1 MDPSLITTVIP
12 FAQSEFVAV
21 NDKIRSFDNDKV
33 RERLDKGE
41 FVHFLSVVAVR
52 EPCPSEDW
60 KASQGDEAALSAWRK
75 AIRGGSAKP
84 EDSTAYVIVEIAAD
98 FAVEQATAQLVRT
111 FGTEIRAVLQTARV
125 WPPAGNPEAE
135 PDEEEKNKLTKFLLE
150 HQCPIRAGWTWANR
164 LRGPGK
170 QSQLGQTHIG
180 APGMTVSR
188 IKRERELA
196 QRIDE
201 YVRSRREHDSDAEWA
216 DASPLARLEM
226 VRAWVW
232 GGGTNAGNAKW
243 AFSAERAPCL
253 PADPANPWNDTG
265 YNARNP
271 QALRAVGRII
281 QGLAWPFYG
290 FLAAVV
296 AGLAWFFARH
306 KPIHVSLRLLV
317 ASIVVWGAVA
327 LFLRVRRRRS
337 WEVSAGV
344 VGAVAVL
351 WLGWVFYE
359 SQEVFNLLVFE
370 VPKAIAV
377 LLVVTVALV
386 LMLYRRLRRLE
397 AKDLVESKVPPSD
410 QIEALMRQEN
420 REGYVQNHMATVSRL
435 KPGLLRKVTLRL
447 AFLVVGTGHLV
458 GRPGFLGKNGVIH
471 VARWMR
477 LPKTS
482 LLMFWSNFDG
492 TWESYVADFIADAP
506 TGVTAIW
513 SNCVGFPRTEG
524 LFGKGAKDRDQ
535 LVNWARRQQQPTL
548 FWYSGYH
555 DLTTDRIRTNA
566 AIRQGLASA
575 ASDADARDWLSL
587 FGSSHRP
594 AASLDAAEIPTLI
607 FGGLSTRPKAC
618 MLLFRL
624 SDQPD
629 ISRQWLRSVEKHV
642 TFGEARPGKPAFVL
656 GLAASALKKL
666 ELPDAAVGTFPT
678 AFQQGMWP
686 AWRAAAL
693 GDTHDNKPENWNWGG
708 SKEKSPDATV
718 IVYTYG
724 DLAPG
729 HADSLP
735 ELVKRLERD
744 GGIAAFEKIPLD
756 PPASQLDRRKKERS
770 GEGWDALG
778 DGPAESFGFTDGVS
792 QPVIRGAPRTGGS
805 AVSADLVEPG
815 ELVLGY
821 PDNTKCQP
829 PSPWLI
835 AKHDPQH
842 YLANAGTDPFRRRPE
857 FSRYE
862 PESGARDL
870 GANGTF
876 LVVRQLEEEDG
887 AFEGW
892 CKDTYE
898 TMRTGLGID
907 IDADRVDAAVH
918 LREKAGKEPT
928 ENEQKAQRNRQ
939 RLIAS
944 LLVGRWPDGSSLVRN
959 PRSPATSKNPAAR
972 PDNAFR
978 YGLEDPR
985 GFACPFGAHTR
996 RANPRDTRF
1005 HDSPAESDI
1014 EIDGVNRHRMLRVGR
1029 GYGRSEEL
1037 PSKKRGLMFM
1047 CLNADLER
1055 QFEFVQKTWLLNPNI
1070 HGLQDETDPL
1080 LGRGENRHF
1089 TVPTPAGPV
1098 TFPLRNFV
1106 KVVGGAYFFLSGR
1119 ATLRYLAHARSE
1131 WFSAPAGAPS
1141 PLQSSPVRVS
1151 LLEGAVADAE

>member
-1 MDPSLITTVIP
+1 LDPSLITTVIP
-12 FAQSEFVAV
+12 FRQNEFVAV
-21 NDKIRSFDNDKV
+21 NDKIRSFDNDEV
-33 RERLDKGE
+33 RGRLDEGE

-52 EPCPSEDW
+52 EPCPSENW
-60 KASQGDEAALSAWRK
+60 KASQGDGAALAAWRK
-75 AIRGGSAKP
+75 AIQGGSARP
-84 EDSTAYVIVEIAAD
+84 DDSTAYVIVEIAAD

-111 FGTEIRAVLQTARV
+111 FGKEIRAVLQTARV
-125 WPPAGNPEAE
+125 WPPAGDPEAE
-135 PDEEEKNKLTKFLLE
+135 PDDEEKKKLTKFLLE
-150 HQCPIRAGWTWANR
+150 HQCPIRAGWTWANW

-188 IKRERELA
+188 IKRERDLA

-201 YVRSRREHDSDAEWA
+201 HVRSSRENDRDGKWA
-216 DASPLARLEM
+216 KASPLARLEM

-232 GGGTNAGNAKW
+232 QGGAGAANAKW

-253 PADPANPWNDTG
+253 PADPANPWNDSG

-271 QALRAVGRII
+271 QALHAIGRII
-281 QGLAWPFYG
+281 HGLVWPFYG
-290 FLAAVV
+290 FLALVV
-296 AGLAWFFARH
+296 AGLAWFFGGH
-306 KPIHVSLRLLV
+306 KPVQLSLRLLV
-317 ASIVVWGAVA
+317 ASALVWGAVA
-327 LFLRVRRRRS
+327 LFLRLRRGRS
-337 WEVSAGV
+337 WEVSGGV
-344 VGAVAVL
+344 VTAVAVL

-359 SQEVFNLLVFE
+359 SEQVFDLIVFAL
-370 VPKAIAV
+370 PNAIAV
-377 LLVVTVALV
+377 LLVASAAFVF
-386 LMLYRRLRRLE
+386 MLYRRLRRLE
-397 AKDLVESKVPPSD
+397 ATDSVQRDVPPSN
-410 QIEALMRQEN
+410 QIEALMHQEN

-506 TGVTAIW
+506 SGVTAIW

-548 FWYSGYH
+548 FWYSGYR

-594 AASLDAAEIPTLI
+594 AASLDADEIPTLI
-607 FGGLSTRPKAC
+607 FGGLSTRPQAC

-624 SDQPD
+624 SDQAD
-629 ISRQWLRSVEKHV
+629 LSRSWLRTVEKHV

-666 ELPDAAVGTFPT
+666 ELPDAAVATFPP

-686 AWRAAAL
+686 PWRAAAL
-693 GDTHDNKPENWNWGG
+693 GDSHDNDPKRWNWGG
-708 SKEKSPDATV
+708 TEQTSPDAVV
-718 IVYTYG
+718 IIYTYG
-724 DLAPG
+724 DAAERPE
-729 HADSLP
+729 DRLP
-735 ELVKRLERD
+735 ELVKSLERD
-744 GGIAAFEKIPLD
+744 GGIDAFEKIPLD
-756 PPASQLDRRKKERS
+756 PPASQLDRNRKERS
-770 GEGWDALG
+770 GEGWDALAE
-778 DGPAESFGFTDGVS
+778 GPAESFGFTDGVS

-805 AVSADLVEPG
+805 AVTTDLVEPG

-821 PDNTKCQP
+821 PDNTLRPP
-829 PSPWLI
+829 PSPSLA
-835 AKHDPQH
+835 AKHDPLH
-842 YLANAGTDPFRRRPE
+842 YLPNEGTDPSRRRPE

-892 CKDTYE
+892 CKEVYE

-918 LREKAGKEPT
+918 LREKATKPPT
-928 ENEQKAQRNRQ
+928 ESEQKAQRNRQ

-959 PRSPATSKNPAAR
+959 PRSPATAKNRAAR

-978 YGLEDPR
+978 YGVEDPR

-1005 HDSPAESDI
+1005 HDSPAESDA

-1029 GYGRSEEL
+1029 GYGRSVEL

-1047 CLNADLER
+1047 CLNADIER

-1106 KVVGGAYFFLSGR
+1106 KVVGGAYFFLPGR

-1131 WFSAPAGAPS
+1131 WISAPAEAAS
-1141 PLQSSPVRVS
+1141 ALQSSPVRVS
-1151 LLEGAVADAE
+1151 LREGAVADVE